1 MSSIRGN
8 AAVSARGSLAPTQV
22 TRAKPHFRAPP
33 VLSEPVSPLARDQCG
48 FSKRTYIYRE
58 HQQTDDRGIAHM
70 EDILLETLK
79 REPLALALAA
89 IALCVTV
96 FRLVNERKG
105 ERHHAFF
112 YLHEHLA
119 KSEFSVARRRVRT
132 ALWRK
137 EYSEWDDEDREMAN
151 RVCASYDQ
159 AGILI
164 LDKAIDA
171 KSAER
176 FLRTS
181 WGESIC
187 DQYEALQDF
196 LNDWQTPWKR
206 GKDFFVH
213 FGRLYKMAR
222 RYHRK
227 RIGIVSGG
235 QSGADRAALDV
246 AIDLGLPYGG
256 WVPKGGWAEDHPT
269 APGLLTRFP
278 NMREAESPEPAQRTR
293 LNVRDSTATV
303 ILIAGA
309 STSPGTDL
317 TRDEATKRRRPHKI
331 VDVDDPNAAELI
343 KNWLRQIDYLHVL
356 NVAGPR
362 ESEAPG
368 LYDKARRVLREV
380 LVDYSAD

>member
-1 MSSIRGN
+1 
-8 AAVSARGSLAPTQV
+8 
-22 TRAKPHFRAPP
+22 
-33 VLSEPVSPLARDQCG
+33 
-48 FSKRTYIYRE
+48 
-58 HQQTDDRGIAHM
+58 
-70 EDILLETLK
+70 
-79 REPLALALAA
+79 
-89 IALCVTV
+89 
-96 FRLVNERKG
+96 
-105 ERHHAFF
+105 
-112 YLHEHLA
+112 
-119 KSEFSVARRRVRT
+119 
-132 ALWRK
+132 
-137 EYSEWDDEDREMAN
+137 MAN

-164 LDKAIDA
+164 LDKAVDA
-171 KSAER
+171 KSAEL

-196 LNDWQTPWKR
+196 LEDWQTPWKR
-206 GKDFFVH
+206 GKEFFIH

-222 RYHRK
+222 RHHRK

-235 QSGADRAALDV
+235 QTGADRAALDV

-256 WVPKGGWAEDHPT
+256 WVPKGGWAEDQPT
-269 APGLLTRFP
+269 PPGLLARYP
-278 NMREAESPEPAQRTR
+278 NMREADSPEPAQRTR

-317 TRDEATKRRRPHKI
+317 TRDEARKRRRPHKI

-362 ESEAPG
+362 ESESPG
-368 LYDKARRVLREV
+368 LYDKARRLLHEV
-380 LVDYSAD
+380 LADCSAG